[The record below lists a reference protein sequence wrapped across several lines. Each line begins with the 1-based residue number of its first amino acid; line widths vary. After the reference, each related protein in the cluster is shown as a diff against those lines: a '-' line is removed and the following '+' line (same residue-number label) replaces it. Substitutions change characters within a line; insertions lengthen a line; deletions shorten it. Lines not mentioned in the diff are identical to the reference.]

1 MSYLVKMMDGLEIT
15 VPNRV
20 GEAILEAKVDRIN
33 WGKTMINLRSISS
46 LIPYNDDENDY
57 LKLSS
62 PKIYNKTERIGT
74 LEQLI
79 KGLEKHIRENEH
91 TIKSIKLLER
101 MKLKLQETIDAKESV
116 EFNNPAKIQLTN

>member
-46 LIPYNDDENDY
+46 LIPYNDDEDDY

-62 PKIYNKTERIGT
+62 PKIYNKTERIGA

-79 KGLEKHIRENEH
+79 KGLEKHIKENEY
-91 TIKSIKLLER
+91 TTKSIKLLER
-101 MKLKLQETIDAKESV
+101 MKLKLQEAIDAKESV
-116 EFNNPAKIQLTN
+116 EFNNPVNELIH